1 MIRFMGRTL
10 IQALAIALLGAV
22 LALAVNHFRG
32 ECLPLVGDWSAG
44 ARFRDDSGQDM
55 TVALDRAREL
65 HQQGALFLD
74 ARSSEVFKQGHI
86 AGARNLPWESFDK
99 RFDEILSDITPERDI
114 ITYCDGESCNLSHE
128 LAITLKAMGFSKV
141 KVLVNGWTVW
151 QEAGL
156 PIESGPDGGKG

>member
-1 MIRFMGRTL
+1 
-10 IQALAIALLGAV
+10 
-22 LALAVNHFRG
+22 
-32 ECLPLVGDWSAG
+32 
-44 ARFRDDSGQDM
+44 
-55 TVALDRAREL
+55 
-65 HQQGALFLD
+65 D

-86 AGARNLPWESFDK
+86 AGARNLPWEAFDK
-99 RFDEILSDITPERDI
+99 RFDEILSAITPERDT